1 MILVLITS
9 LALQL
14 SVLLLFRKLG
24 QRMKRPRIW
33 TVAALALMAVPF
45 SGTVYQLIQSLRTY
59 IPLSDLVPLVGAFL
73 ATLVSFGILPV
84 AYMMIHSRGEQGCE
98 VRKINASLQEEIAQ
112 RKKAEEQL
120 RALSFTDELTGL
132 FNRRGIL
139 TMGAHQLKIARRTRR
154 RLLLI
159 YADLDNMKKIN
170 DKFGHME
177 GDAALV
183 EAADVL
189 REVFRE
195 SDIIGRIGGDEF
207 VILAVDSDGVPPE
220 ALISRMHQKCILTN
234 LRRAHPYV
242 LAMSTGAAEFNP
254 DHPAA
259 LEELISQADR
269 AMYTE
274 KQARQKRPVKKEV
287 RQQAELDLAFG
298 SSKIAS

>member
-1 MILVLITS
+1 MIPVLFTS

-14 SVLLLFRKLG
+14 SVFLLFRKLG

-33 TVAALALMAVPF
+33 TVVALALMAVPC
-45 SGTVYQLIQSLRTY
+45 SGTVYQFIQAHSTVV
-59 IPLSDLVPLVGAFL
+59 PLPDLVPLVGAFL
-73 ATLVSFGILPV
+73 ATLVSLGVLPV
-84 AYMMIHSRGEQGCE
+84 AYMMIHSREGQGSE
-98 VRKINASLQEEIAQ
+98 VRKINASLQEEITQ

-170 DKFGHME
+170 DRFGHME

-207 VILAVDSDGVPPE
+207 VILAVDSNGVPPE
-220 ALISRMHQKCILTN
+220 ALINRMHQRCILAN
-234 LRRAHPYV
+234 LRRAHPYI
-242 LAMSTGAAEFNP
+242 LAMSTGSAEFNP
-254 DHPAA
+254 DHPVA

-274 KQARQKRPVKKEV
+274 KQARQTRPVKKGV
-287 RQQAELDLAFG
+287 RQQAELGLAFG
-298 SSKIAS
+298 SSKIAG